1 MTASLL
7 RRLATAAALLLSAP
21 AAQAQTNLSQTTY
34 LTNDGGPRVATLTF
48 EVLTSGQ
55 FRMYTM
61 APSID
66 PNLYLFAGTVGSLG
80 AALSYNDDSC
90 PVALCGASGSY
101 ANSLIDNFTLN
112 AGFYTLVGGSHS
124 LSEDEARTGAADLTY
139 DGDVTLRVE
148 SVNGVASAATASTV
162 PEPSTYA
169 LMGSGLLGI
178 AAAARRR
185 RRA

>member
-1 MTASLL
+1 MRIRT
-7 RRLATAAALLLSAP
+7 LAALAAAVLFAAP

-34 LTNDGGPRVATLTF
+34 LTNSGGPRVATLTF
-48 EVLTSGQ
+48 EVLTGGQ

-80 AALSYNDDSC
+80 AMLAYNDDSC

-148 SVNGVASAATASTV
+148 SESGIASSAASTV
-162 PEPSTYA
+162 PEPSTYL

-178 AAAARRR
+178 AAAAHRRR
-185 RRA
+185 KA